1 MRDYYQYSRSTYR
14 RLPGFDELRDRER
27 AELAD
32 QINIALDAF
41 RAKHPGVLD
50 GFSHKEWV
58 VEDFQPYTKSD
69 PYERWMMK
77 SRYLSAMDDFAAAGS
92 NRDTLFD
99 RLHSKPIEESA
110 LMEVLDV

>member
-1 MRDYYQYSRSTYR
+1 MRDYYQYSRPTYR

-32 QINIALDAF
+32 QINIALDAY
-41 RAKHPGVLD
+41 RTKHY
-50 GFSHKEWV
+50 GFSHKEWI

-69 PYERWMMK
+69 PYESWMMK

-92 NRDTLFD
+92 SRDTLYD
-99 RLHSKPIEESA
+99 RLHSKPIDESA